1 MTRLRLRPEGP
12 FALATSI
19 RFPEGFTPAA
29 YQSEYDQTLDLA
41 FPVDDDWLPARVR
54 VSAATATRPRSLSHT
69 FPAGVV
75 P

>member
-19 RFPEGFTPAA
+19 RFLEGFTPAA
-29 YQSEYDQTLDLA
+29 DQSEYDQTLDLA
-41 FPVDDDWLPARVR
+41 FPLDDRRP
-54 VSAATATRPRSLSHT
+54 VSAPLRRRGPRSLSHT
-69 FPAGVV
+69 FPASVV

>member
-1 MTRLRLRPEGP
+1 MTRLRLRPEDP

-19 RFPEGFTPAA
+19 RFLEGLTSAD
-29 YQSEYDQTLDLA
+29 YQSESDQTLDLA
-41 FPVDDDWLPARVR
+41 APLRR
-54 VSAATATRPRSLSHT
+54 RGPRSLSHT